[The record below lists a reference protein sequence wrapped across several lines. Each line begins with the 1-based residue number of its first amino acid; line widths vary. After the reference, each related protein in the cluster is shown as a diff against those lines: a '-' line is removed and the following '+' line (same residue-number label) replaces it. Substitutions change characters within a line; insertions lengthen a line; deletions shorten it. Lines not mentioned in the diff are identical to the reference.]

1 MIRFPRTLSEVE
13 AALVPGSVLRAGN
26 TELGPRR
33 RIGLD
38 TGPLVDLRDLADF
51 DRVEPLP
58 DGGLR
63 VGAGLRVAALAAHP
77 AVKAGYPAL
86 AHAAASLATPA
97 VRHQASLGGA
107 LLQRNRC
114 AYLRHPDLA
123 CLQKGGS
130 ACLARA
136 GDHADHVCFDLGPC
150 AAPHPSTLAAALL
163 AEDARVL
170 LSAGP
175 PRDIDA
181 LLGDGRDPT
190 RDHAVPEGVFI
201 QAIDLPPPL
210 PGARG
215 ATLRATARARAEWP
229 SVEVVVRYH
238 VQDGVI
244 HAPRVVLGAV
254 ARVPL
259 LRTGAMRALAGRP
272 PGPEAFEA
280 AGRAAAEDARPL
292 PQTAWKV
299 RLIAPLV
306 ADALARAAAA
316 GAPGAP

>member
-1 MIRFPRTLSEVE
+1 MIQFPRTFAEVE
-13 AALVPGSVLRAGN
+13 AALVPGAVLRAGN

-33 RIGLD
+33 RLGLD
-38 TGPLVDLRDLADF
+38 TGPLVDLRDLPGF
-51 DRVEPLP
+51 DAVEVLP

-63 VGAGLRVAALAAHP
+63 IGAGLRVAALAAHP
-77 AVKAGYPAL
+77 AVRAGHPAL
-86 AHAAASLATPA
+86 AQAAASLATPA
-97 VRHQASLGGA
+97 VRHQASVGGA

-114 AYLRHPDLA
+114 PYFRHPDLA

-150 AAPHPSTLAAALL
+150 AAPHPSSLAAALL
-163 AEDARVL
+163 AEDAQVA
-170 LSAGP
+170 LSSGP
-175 PRDIDA
+175 PRGIDA

-190 RDHAVPEGVFI
+190 RDHALPEGALL
-201 QAIDLPPPL
+201 QAILLPPPA
-210 PGARG
+210 PGVRG

-229 SVEVVVRYH
+229 TVEAVVRYELR
-238 VQDGVI
+238 DGVI

-259 LRTGAMRALAGRP
+259 LRTAAMRALAGRP

-306 ADALARAAAA
+306 ADALARAAG